1 MSNTDAPIPDN
12 VERMA
17 VPSTR
22 PHPLVATIRRLVA
35 VRDNE
40 VAAVAWSFLYFFFL
54 MAGYYVLRSLRDAM
68 GITGGVKNLPWLF
81 IGTLSVVTL
90 CNPLYAALV
99 SRYPRRRFIPFVYRF
114 SQLNLLVFFLLFQF
128 VPHDHQVW
136 IARSFFVWTS
146 VFNLF
151 AVTVFWSLMADLF
164 SSDQGKR
171 LFGFIGL
178 GGTLGAACGA
188 WLNTQLAELLGVEK
202 LLFVSLLLLELAVQ
216 SIRQLVRVADQ
227 TRAAQVAIATST
239 TDHKS
244 ALALPYAPVDPAR
257 DRPIAAGGAF
267 EALVRVLYSPYLLGI
282 CICMFAYTISTTFL
296 YFEQGRIVEA
306 ALKSNESRTVYLARI
321 DLYINLVTIVMQLLL
336 TARII
341 RTIGVGASMAAV
353 PIATLV
359 GFIALIRQPTTAV
372 LFWFQVVKNAANYGL
387 AKPAR
392 EVLYTVVRP
401 EEKYKSKSVID
412 TFIFRAGDAVGA
424 GFFKLLSG
432 PIAKALAVS
441 AGNLIGA
448 VVAVMMLIWIVL
460 CGLLG
465 IRQKQMAAAQS
476 SAPSLA

>member
-12 VERMA
+12 VELMA
-17 VPSTR
+17 APSTR
-22 PHPLVATIRRLVA
+22 QHPLAATIRRLVA
-35 VRDNE
+35 IRDNE

-81 IGTLSVVTL
+81 MGTLSVVTL

-99 SRYPRRRFIPFVYRF
+99 SRYPRRKFIPFVYRF

-216 SIRQLVRVADQ
+216 SIRQLVRVAD
-227 TRAAQVAIATST
+227 RSRIAPTLPDSPPSPTS
-239 TDHKS
+239 
-244 ALALPYAPVDPAR
+244 

-306 ALKSNESRTVYLARI
+306 ALKSNEARTVYLARI

-341 RTIGVGASMAAV
+341 RAIGIGASMAAV

-359 GFIALIRQPTTAV
+359 GFVALIRQPTTAV

-387 AKPAR
+387 ARPAR

-412 TFIFRAGDAVGA
+412 TFIFRAGDAIGA
-424 GFFKLLSG
+424 GFFKLLTG
-432 PIAKALAVS
+432 PIAKAVAVS

>member
-1 MSNTDAPIPDN
+1 MSNSNALIPDDD
-12 VERMA
+12 VLPYA
-17 VPSTR
+17 PSTPR
-22 PHPLVATIRRLVA
+22 HPLAAVLSRLVH
-35 VRDNE
+35 VRNNE
-40 VAAVAWSFLYFFFL
+40 VAAVLLSFLYFFFL

-81 IGTLSVVTL
+81 MGTLSVVTL

-99 SRYPRRRFIPFVYRF
+99 SRYPRRKFIPFIYRF
-114 SQLNLLVFFLLFQF
+114 SQLNLLAFFLLFQF
-128 VPHDHQVW
+128 VPANHQVW

-227 TRAAQVAIATST
+227 ARVAPISP
-239 TDHKS
+239 D
-244 ALALPYAPVDPAR
+244 APR
-257 DRPIAAGGAF
+257 NSLSERPLAAGGAF

-306 ALKSNESRTVYLARI
+306 ALKSNEARTVYLARI
-321 DLYINLVTIVMQLLL
+321 DLYINLITIVLQLLL

-341 RTIGVGASMAAV
+341 RAIGIGASMAAV
-353 PIATLV
+353 PVATLV

-387 AKPAR
+387 ARPAR

-412 TFIFRAGDAVGA
+412 TFVFRAGDAIGA
-424 GFFKLLSG
+424 GFFELLTG
-432 PIAKALAVS
+432 YIGKALAIS

-448 VVAVMMLIWIVL
+448 VVAAMMLIWIVL
-460 CGLLG
+460 CGMLG
-465 IRQKQMAAAQS
+465 IRQKQMAAAQTSAS
-476 SAPSLA
+476 SLT

>member
-1 MSNTDAPIPDN
+1 MSNSNALIPDDD
-12 VERMA
+12 VLPYA
-17 VPSTR
+17 PSTPR
-22 PHPLVATIRRLVA
+22 HPLAAVLSRLVH
-35 VRDNE
+35 VHNNE
-40 VAAVAWSFLYFFFL
+40 VAAVLLSFLYFFFL

-81 IGTLSVVTL
+81 MGTLSVVTL

-99 SRYPRRRFIPFVYRF
+99 SRYPRRKFIPFVYRF
-114 SQLNLLVFFLLFQF
+114 SQLNLLVFYLLFQF
-128 VPHDHQVW
+128 VPHGNLDVVW

-164 SSDQGKR
+164 SSEQGKR

-188 WLNTQLAELLGVEK
+188 WLNTQLAEYLGVET
-202 LLFVSLLLLELAVQ
+202 LLLVSLLLLELAVQ
-216 SIRQLVRVADQ
+216 SIRQLVRVADRGPASPTQ
-227 TRAAQVAIATST
+227 PLSSTRSE
-239 TDHKS
+239 S
-244 ALALPYAPVDPAR
+244 

-306 ALKSNESRTVYLARI
+306 ALKSNEARTVYLARI
-321 DLYINLVTIVMQLLL
+321 DLYINLITIVLQLLL

-341 RTIGVGASMAAV
+341 RAIGVGASMAAV
-353 PIATLV
+353 PVATLV

-387 AKPAR
+387 ARPAR

-412 TFIFRAGDAVGA
+412 TFVFRAGDAIGA
-424 GFFKLLSG
+424 GVFKLLTG
-432 PIAKALAVS
+432 PIAKTLAVS
-441 AGNLIGA
+441 AGNLIGG
-448 VVAVMMLIWIVL
+448 VVAAMMLIWIVL

-476 SAPSLA
+476 SAPPLA